1 MALSVLTKRNGQE
14 AASEAVPPAG
24 GPAPHETA
32 ATSPRL
38 RRRPLLLVVGVAL
51 LVMGAMAGVWLWSA
65 ASTSVE
71 VVVVRADVQRGAIIP
86 ASALGRV
93 RVTVDPSVQTV
104 PGDQMES
111 MVGRSAAVDLS
122 AGALLTPSQVTDL
135 VQPGEGMSMVGIPVA
150 PGLMPAE
157 PLRAGDQVR
166 LVQTPGPSGEVSDK
180 NPSPAVITATVV
192 RVTPG
197 ETQTVVDVLVT
208 QDKSAELAARAAT
221 GKVAVVLDSRER

>member
-1 MALSVLTKRNGQE
+1 MGSSVLTKGKGGQPVADAADAKAKAAPVE
-14 AASEAVPPAG
+14 ASAV
-24 GPAPHETA
+24 
-32 ATSPRL
+32 SPKL
-38 RRRPLLLVVGVAL
+38 RRRPLLIVLGVTL

-86 ASALGRV
+86 ATALGRV

-104 PGDQMES
+104 PGDQMAS

-122 AGALLTPSQVTDL
+122 AGALLTPSQVTDV
-135 VQPGEGMSMVGIPVA
+135 VQPGQGMSMVGIPVA

-166 LVQTPGPSGEVSDK
+166 LVQTPGPNGEVIGK
-180 NPSPAVITATVV
+180 KPNPVAINATVV
-192 RVTPG
+192 RVSPG

-208 QDKSAELAARAAT
+208 QDRSAELAARAAT